1 MDPFEYKIYFKTIG
15 NTCEGYTPD
24 VNNLD
29 VNELRIIARAKSD
42 AYIKSLREY
51 LTSMIPGKYWDNNGL
66 FCTDCI
72 KQSDLAKLI
81 DKAQG
86 PNGIL
91 TYIAEDFENVFRRFW
106 NSLYPTGNINKK
118 SGIITT
124 TETRVIVYPVG
135 QVVTYN
141 LTVDYTNAQ
150 IPSKALYTEYRTKLG
165 ILMQKVKEYHYM
177 SLKMP
182 FTVFTPP
189 VS

>member
-1 MDPFEYKIYFKTIG
+1 MDPFEYKNFLKTIG
-15 NTCEGYTPD
+15 NTCVGYTPD

-29 VNELRIIARAKSD
+29 VDELRIIARSKSD
-42 AYIKSLREY
+42 AYFKALRDY
-51 LTSMIPGKYWDNNGL
+51 LISVLPGKYWDQNGL

-86 PNGIL
+86 PNGII
-91 TYIAEDFENVFRRFW
+91 TYAAEDFEDVFRRFW
-106 NSLYPTGNINKK
+106 NSLYPAGDPNKQ

-124 TETRVIVYPVG
+124 TQTRVIVYPVN

-150 IPSKALYTEYRTKLG
+150 VPSKALYKEYRTKLG
-165 ILMQKVKEYHYM
+165 VLLQKVKEYHYM

-189 VS
+189 V